1 MPKNTNELK
10 ILVVEDSQSMIET
23 LRDYLAQMG
32 IRHPM
37 IAQSGMEAL
46 QMFQD
51 SRPDIVL
58 LDAIL
63 PDVDGYEIA
72 RQIRM
77 LERDGEWTAIIFLT
91 SKTGDEHLARGIEV
105 GGDDY
110 LLKPVTQ
117 MVLSAKVRAMQ
128 RLIDM
133 QRSLLAVTHKLGA
146 ANKELQH
153 LSMTDGLTGIA
164 NRRFFDE
171 MFLREW
177 RRCGRMQKPMSLIMI
192 DVDHFK
198 LFNDTYGHQVGDDC
212 LKMVASQVA
221 LAATRAGD
229 LAARYGGEEFAL
241 ILGETDGDGA
251 QWVAN
256 LIRQR
261 IIDLKMAHGPS
272 SFHYVTVSCGVT
284 SVVPTPK
291 LSLET
296 FLQSADH
303 ALYLAKEQGRNK
315 TVYVECGQV
324 E

>member
-1 MPKNTNELK
+1 MPRNSSKLK
-10 ILVVEDSQSMIET
+10 VMVVEDSKVMIET
-23 LRDYLAQMG
+23 IRDYLAQMG
-32 IRHPM
+32 IHHPM
-37 IAQSGMEAL
+37 FALNGQEAIE
-46 QMFQD
+46 MFR
-51 SRPDIVL
+51 SNRPDIIL

-63 PDVDGYEIA
+63 PDIDGFEIA
-72 RQIRM
+72 RQMRM
-77 LERDGEWTAIIFLT
+77 LERDGEWAAIIFLT
-91 SKTGDEHLARGIEV
+91 SKTKDEQLARGIEA

-110 LLKPVTQ
+110 LMKPVSQ
-117 MVLSAKVRAMQ
+117 VVLSAKVRAMQ
-128 RLIDM
+128 RLIEM

-171 MFLREW
+171 LFMREW
-177 RRCGRMQKPMSLIMI
+177 RRCGRMKRPMSLIMI

-198 LFNDTYGHQVGDDC
+198 LFNDTYGHQAGDDC
-212 LKMVASQVA
+212 LKAVATQVA

-241 ILGETDGDGA
+241 VLGETDADGA

-261 IIDLKMAHGPS
+261 IIDLRMPHGPS
-272 SFHYVTVSCGVT
+272 PFHFVTVSCGV
-284 SVVPTPK
+284 SAVVPNAG
-291 LSLET
+291 LAQET
-296 FLQSADH
+296 FLQSTDH
-303 ALYLAKEQGRNK
+303 ALYLAKEHGRNK
-315 TVYVECGQV
+315 TVYVEYGQV